1 MILPQMSTSPGR
13 RYNSQENRN
22 LLRVLFVLFIFGSC
36 PVYSQGPELAIKR
49 DLKGNITQNYT
60 SQGAGFSIASYKSRY
75 QAGEDIPLLLRVKNI
90 GNYPITLYI
99 HKNHLLNFT
108 IIVRDEKGRN
118 LPIKGI
124 VYQTKKN
131 PTEDPFFRD
140 HTGTRHNYRAII
152 LQPDETFEKEIVLQ
166 EIVDFPKKV
175 STIERFQIQAYFY
188 PNPEQAGTIFLKS
201 NNHYTIFID
210 PQESRHT
217 AQRVDRGDDET
228 SITPKEV
235 VYLALS
241 AEYSREWKNF
251 FRYVSIPDLIKDYPE
266 YARRYV
272 RAPEGQKAAILD
284 DFRSY
289 LKGEDFHRLLRFHI
303 ISNKKNKYLGKR
315 SSEIA
320 TVQAEATR
328 EIEGF
333 RRRFLYTYYLT
344 KAQTLWKIT
353 GVESQVLE

>member
-1 MILPQMSTSPGR
+1 MILPQMPTNARCRHNLQAGK
-13 RYNSQENRN
+13 NSWS
-22 LLRVLFVLFIFGSC
+22 VLFVLLFFGLC

-60 SQGAGFSIASYKSRY
+60 SQGTGFSIASHKSRY
-75 QAGEDIPLLLRVKNI
+75 QVGEDILLLLRVKNI

-118 LPIKGI
+118 LPIKDS
-124 VYQTKKN
+124 VYQAKKN

-166 EIVDFPKKV
+166 EIVDIQKQA
-175 STIERFQIQAYFY
+175 STIEKFQIQAYFY

-210 PQESRHT
+210 PEESRYT
-217 AQRVDRGDDET
+217 AQRVGIYDDEA

-272 RAPEGQKAAILD
+272 RAPENQKAVVLD
-284 DFRSY
+284 GFRSY

-303 ISNKKNKYLGKR
+303 IPNKKNEYLRKR
-315 SSEIA
+315 SSETA

-353 GVESQVLE
+353 GIESQVLE